1 MISRSLLDKGRLH
14 EVRWHYTILM
24 KASDIFPFQFL
35 GQPPSAWLLW
45 LAGPCCLTALAPSF
59 CPSLPPSHLMSWGK
73 RELGTLWVVP
83 AGYATTRHKSMRVWH
98 TPTCCV
104 ELGGEKRTETALH
117 NGKNPLPSS
126 PLTLAACWI
135 SCINCRISATTYW
148 FSTKFL
154 CAVCGF
160 LKDNQRRKALDSFVC
175 LFVLPFFFFPLV
187 LAPFY
192 KLFLRC

>member
-1 MISRSLLDKGRLH
+1 MALHHSHEGIRHLPFPIPRASSLSLASVTSRSLLCDSSR
-14 EVRWHYTILM
+14 
-24 KASDIFPFQFL
+24 S
-35 GQPPSAWLLW
+35 LL
-45 LAGPCCLTALAPSF
+45 L
-59 CPSLPPSHLMSWGK
+59 SLSPSHLMSWGK

-135 SCINCRISATTYW
+135 SCISCRISATTSW

-175 LFVLPFFFFPLV
+175 LFVLPFFFPLV